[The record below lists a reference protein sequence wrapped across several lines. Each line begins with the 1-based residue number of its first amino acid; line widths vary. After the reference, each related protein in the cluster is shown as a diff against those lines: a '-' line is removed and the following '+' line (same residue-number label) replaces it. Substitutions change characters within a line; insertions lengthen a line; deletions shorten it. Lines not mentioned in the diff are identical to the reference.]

1 MKTYSAKPFQSSLGI
16 IIQINFKLLWATAM
30 VFMAYY
36 SWPTSAKWYGFGL
49 ISICAGL
56 AAIGLV
62 IEAIRTMAKLH
73 ARDKALENYVAQG
86 GKTKSSEMASDDILD
101 NAGMR

>member
-1 MKTYSAKPFQSSLGI
+1 MKAFQPSFGI
-16 IIQINFKLLWATAM
+16 IVQINLKLLWATAM
-30 VFMAYY
+30 IFVAYF

-49 ISICAGL
+49 ISICAGA

-62 IEAIRTMAKLH
+62 IEAIRAMTKLYV
-73 ARDKALENYVAQG
+73 RDKALEKYVAQG
-86 GKTKSSEMASDDILD
+86 GKTKSSEMATSDALD

>member
-1 MKTYSAKPFQSSLGI
+1 MTPYQSSFGT
-16 IIQINFKLLWATAM
+16 IIQINFKLLLAAAM
-30 VFMAYY
+30 IFVAYY

-62 IEAIRTMAKLH
+62 IEAVRAMTKLYV
-73 ARDKALENYVAQG
+73 RDKTLAEFEKLGN
-86 GKTKSSEMASDDILD
+86 KPKSSTLVTDDAMRQ
-101 NAGMR
+101 AGLFDE

>member
-1 MKTYSAKPFQSSLGI
+1 MKPFQPSLGVI
-16 IIQINFKLLWATAM
+16 VQINFKLLLATAM
-30 VFMAYY
+30 IFVAYY

-62 IEAIRTMAKLH
+62 IEAVRAMAKLY
-73 ARDKALENYVAQG
+73 ARDKALENYKAQG
-86 GKTKSSEMASDDILD
+86 GQTKSSEMASSDALD
-101 NAGMR
+101 KAGMR